1 MRTLSPAVVAAFA
14 SSNVV
19 LVQLIHMA
27 FTTGAIALNTS
38 NWDLEFAGVTYKG
51 AYGLGSVSATVD
63 KPGEVQGLQLDL
75 AGGSAASVSLALD
88 DSDVVQGTLLT
99 IRTAV
104 LDAATYAILD
114 APIDWIG
121 RLDTMS
127 IVEDGTQAAV
137 RVTAESAAVDLL
149 RGSVKNYTDGDQ
161 QQISAGDRAFE
172 YVVDQADKQIVWP
185 AREYFLK

>member
-1 MRTLSPAVVAAFA
+1 MRTLSPAVFAAFA

-27 FTTGAIALNTS
+27 FTSGAIALNTS
-38 NWDLEFAGVTYKG
+38 NWDLEFGGVTYKG

-88 DSDVVQGTLLT
+88 DSDVVQGTVLT

-149 RGSVKNYTDGDQ
+149 RGSVRNYTDGDQ